1 MGRGIH
7 SILQVSPTVRSDC
20 AGNFGLWVWE
30 GIYCP
35 TPMSYTQS
43 DLSLAQPLDYTGICK
58 FVFMYIRV
66 NVRGCAGTIEGF
78 LQFPLPNF
86 PRMTWVDPRQGLNQG
101 PDLAVLTMTFS
112 DRTTEVEFCWIGP
125 VMSRV
130 GERERKKN
138 EDLTD

>member
-1 MGRGIH
+1 MKSFPIYQRLFVCFESQSGRWLPHNLSGWDYRQIVAGSVMGRGIY

-86 PRMTWVDPRQGLNQG
+86 PRMAWVEPR
-101 PDLAVLTMTFS
+101 
-112 DRTTEVEFCWIGP
+112 
-125 VMSRV
+125 
-130 GERERKKN
+130 
-138 EDLTD
+138 